1 MLYALSV
8 LAGLIIGASTAWLI
22 ASTKAIK
29 NMTSKVDDANR
40 RANLAEVGSS
50 NMKGTVDELRKQ
62 ITKAAEDFEVLRL
75 KMEAEHGAKIK
86 AETQLS
92 ETILRLT
99 EEKKLLDE
107 AKTKL
112 LDAFKATA
120 GDTLNDSTNNFLKL
134 ANETFNKIL
143 NDAKGD
149 LNVRQEALQGLVK
162 PLSESLRQF
171 DEHVRAIEK
180 SRQDGYS
187 SLTEQLKSVSETQQ
201 QLRVE
206 TSNLVS
212 ALRRPEVRGRWGELT
227 LRRVVEL
234 AGMSKHCDFCEQVS
248 VDTEDGRKRPDMVV
262 NLPFDRQVVVDSKA
276 PMDAYIDAIKANT
289 EEERKSAMERHAS
302 QVRSHMDKL
311 SSKGYWDQFTKAP
324 EFVVMFVAGE
334 SFFGAAVEVDTAL
347 MEDAL
352 QKHVVMATPA
362 TLIALLRAVAYG
374 WHQQE
379 ITQNAQA
386 ISELGKQL
394 FERMSILS
402 EHITDIGNALKKA
415 NESYNKSVS
424 SLETRVLAS
433 ARKFKDLGI
442 TAGKDKD
449 ILTPETIQ
457 ISPRLPAE

>member
-1 MLYALSV
+1 
-8 LAGLIIGASTAWLI
+8 
-22 ASTKAIK
+22 
-29 NMTSKVDDANR
+29 
-40 RANLAEVGSS
+40 
-50 NMKGTVDELRKQ
+50 
-62 ITKAAEDFEVLRL
+62 
-75 KMEAEHGAKIK
+75 
-86 AETQLS
+86 
-92 ETILRLT
+92 
-99 EEKKLLDE
+99 
-107 AKTKL
+107 
-112 LDAFKATA
+112 
-120 GDTLNDSTNNFLKL
+120 
-134 ANETFNKIL
+134 
-143 NDAKGD
+143 
-149 LNVRQEALQGLVK
+149 
-162 PLSESLRQF
+162 
-171 DEHVRAIEK
+171 
-180 SRQDGYS
+180 
-187 SLTEQLKSVSETQQ
+187 
-201 QLRVE
+201 
-206 TSNLVS
+206 
-212 ALRRPEVRGRWGELT
+212 
-227 LRRVVEL
+227 
-234 AGMSKHCDFCEQVS
+234 
-248 VDTEDGRKRPDMVV
+248 MVV